1 MIDSKLN
8 SEHQTLLKAME
19 LHSLRE
25 TKVELRFKKKKKG
38 KKLHHG
44 DSYIPQA
51 LILALIIS
59 A

>member
-25 TKVELRFKKKKKG
+25 TKVDLRFKKKKKE
-38 KKLHHG
+38 KNSTMETVIFPKP
-44 DSYIPQA
+44 SF
-51 LILALIIS
+51 
-59 A
+59 